1 MAKKKQSGADNVRN
15 YVAKHARQF
24 NTAAVFTDRKK
35 AALSLLLSSSTNHQ
49 TTSKQP
55 HHSRTDQRHLCI
67 YVGTQ
72 TIFAP

>member
-35 AALSLLLSSSTNHQ
+35 AAKRGAIKHKGRPFDVLGGGFLLSLMQSVNIRPVFTQAHQ
-49 TTSKQP
+49 
-55 HHSRTDQRHLCI
+55 
-67 YVGTQ
+67 
-72 TIFAP
+72 